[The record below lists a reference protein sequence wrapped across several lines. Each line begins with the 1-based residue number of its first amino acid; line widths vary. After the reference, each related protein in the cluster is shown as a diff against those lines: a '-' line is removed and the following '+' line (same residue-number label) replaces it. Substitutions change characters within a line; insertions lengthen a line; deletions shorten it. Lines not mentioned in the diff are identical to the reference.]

1 MNKVVLTLILALLVC
16 FNADLC
22 AQGIQKKDT
31 PPSFNEANTL
41 IDEKLWDQAVIEWER
56 LLELYPL
63 NANYH
68 YKIGMCM
75 LQTDISCF
83 IPRYSMVAR
92 WHASLYESVRK

>member
-16 FNADLC
+16 FNADLY
-22 AQGIQKKDT
+22 AQGKQKKEN

-75 LQTDISCF
+75 LQTK
-83 IPRYSMVAR
+83 
-92 WHASLYESVRK
+92 RKHEALEHL